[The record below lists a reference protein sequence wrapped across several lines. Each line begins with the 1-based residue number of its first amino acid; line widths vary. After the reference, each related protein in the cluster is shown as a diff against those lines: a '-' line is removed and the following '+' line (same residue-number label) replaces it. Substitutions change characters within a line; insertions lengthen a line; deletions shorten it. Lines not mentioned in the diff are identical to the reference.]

1 MSWGPPRVPVPVMYQ
16 NWCNLT
22 FLHWRYPV
30 DAIQKLVPKPLEVET
45 CEGSAWVGI
54 TPFVL
59 RGLRPPFF
67 PALPWISV
75 FPETNCRTYVKAP
88 DGSSGVWFFS
98 LDSARAPAVA
108 GARLAFGLP
117 YAWARMRVNQT
128 GSNFS
133 YESSRIWPD
142 SSATT
147 RLSVETGPAI
157 DAKEFENFLTAR
169 FRLYALRRGRLMYAD
184 VEHAPWP
191 LQAARIISEV
201 QTLTAAAGIPDPTAP
216 PVAHFSPGVHVRL
229 GAPQRLP
236 VLKGTGRAR

>member
-1 MSWGPPRVPVPVMYQ
+1 MSWGPPRVHHPVMYQ
-16 NWCNLT
+16 SWCSLT
-22 FLHWRYPV
+22 FLHWPYPV
-30 DAIQKLVPKPLEVET
+30 DALRKLVPTPLEIET
-45 CEGSAWVGI
+45 FDGSAWVGI

-67 PALPWISV
+67 PALPWISI

-117 YAWARMRVNQT
+117 YAWSRMRVTQM

-133 YESSRIWPD
+133 YQSSRIWPD

-147 RLSVETGPAI
+147 DLNVEAGSPI
-157 DAKEFENFLTAR
+157 DAQELENFLTAR
-169 FRLYALRRGRLMYAD
+169 FRLYSFRRGGLRYAD
-184 VEHAPWP
+184 VEHPPWP
-191 LQAARIISEV
+191 LQAARVISAV
-201 QTLTAAAGIPDPTAP
+201 QTLTNAAGLSDPTGP
-216 PVAHFSPGVHVRL
+216 PIAHFSAGVNVRI
-229 GAPQRLP
+229 
-236 VLKGTGRAR
+236 GTPRRVSANGSGRAP